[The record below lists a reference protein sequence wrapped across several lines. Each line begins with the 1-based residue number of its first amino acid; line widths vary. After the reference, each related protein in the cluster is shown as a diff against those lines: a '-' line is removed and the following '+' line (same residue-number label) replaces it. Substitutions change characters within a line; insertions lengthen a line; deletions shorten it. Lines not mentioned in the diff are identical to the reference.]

1 MSLSPGLHPAKG
13 DILEMSGSSR
23 AVLSFLPNLL
33 AQLDRN
39 ARLEIGRLAITKDGN
54 ETGAAMRGRYA
65 EARLSGGRLFAS
77 QAWGEAIA
85 KFSLRTAQ
93 GELVTTANALFCV
106 EANEHKTR
114 VTCVSGFVS
123 FQPTSAQSF
132 ARIPPGF
139 FGEWSGS
146 DSTLAGADTDERAQE
161 TLVEGL
167 EVEQKLRELGGKNR
181 SVLPR

>member
-1 MSLSPGLHPAKG
+1 MPLAPGLHPARG
-13 DILEMSGSSR
+13 DILEMTGSSR
-23 AVLSFLPNLL
+23 AVLSLLPNLL

-65 EARLSGGRLFAS
+65 DVRLQAGRLFAS

-85 KFSLRTAQ
+85 KFSLKTAQ
-93 GELVTTANALFCV
+93 GELVTTSNALFCV
-106 EANEHKTR
+106 EADEHKTR

-123 FQPTSAQSF
+123 FQPTSGQSF
-132 ARIPPGF
+132 TRIPPGF

-146 DSTLAGADTDERAQE
+146 DSTLAGADTDEGAQE
-161 TLVEGL
+161 ILVEGL
-167 EVEQKLRELGGKNR
+167 EIEQKFREWSNTNR